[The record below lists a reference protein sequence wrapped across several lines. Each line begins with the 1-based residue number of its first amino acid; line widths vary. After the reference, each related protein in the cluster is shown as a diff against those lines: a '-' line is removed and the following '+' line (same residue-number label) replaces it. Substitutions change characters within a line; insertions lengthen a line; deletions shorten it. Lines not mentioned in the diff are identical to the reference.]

1 MEPTNQIPECEETKC
16 EETRKLLVAT
26 YYPPKMTF
34 VVPKGID
41 LENKEQVKEYW
52 VKYGVLY
59 IALTN
64 GKTLKVSSFQKV
76 EDPVFKYP
84 EETEIIDAED
94 EELDLDDYEDDYEES
109 ENEESENEESETED

>member
-59 IALTN
+59 INLTN
-64 GKTLKVSSFQKV
+64 GKTLKVSSFQGV

-109 ENEESENEESETED
+109 ENEESETED

>member
-16 EETRKLLVAT
+16 EEARQLLVAT
-26 YYPPKMTF
+26 YYPPQMTF

-41 LENKEQVKEYW
+41 LNNKEQVKEHW
-52 VKYGVLY
+52 VKYGVLT
-59 IALTN
+59 IDLTN
-64 GKTLKVSSFQKV
+64 GKTLKVSSFQGV
-76 EDPVFKYP
+76 EDPDFKYP